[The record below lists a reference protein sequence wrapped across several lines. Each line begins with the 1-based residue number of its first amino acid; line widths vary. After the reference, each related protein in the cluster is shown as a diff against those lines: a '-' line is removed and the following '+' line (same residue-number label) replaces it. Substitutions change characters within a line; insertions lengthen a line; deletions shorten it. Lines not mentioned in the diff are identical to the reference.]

1 MALRTIRTQGD
12 PVLAKNCRPVEKM
25 TLRLRM
31 LIGDMFETMYDAH
44 GVGLAAPQVGNLRRI
59 AVIDVDGENPYV
71 FINPEIVEKEGITV
85 SDEEFEKEMEENAK
99 RYGMTVERLKEML
112 DERQLKQMREDIGIG
127 KAADFIVD
135 NAKETAA
142 KKKKEDKKEEE
153 A

>member
-1 MALRTIRTQGD
+1 MNIVQYAQMMGLSMDTLKDQVKPQAIQRIKSRL
-12 PVLAKNCRPVEKM
+12 VLE
-25 TLRLRM
+25 
-31 LIGDMFETMYDAH
+31 
-44 GVGLAAPQVGNLRRI
+44 
-59 AVIDVDGENPYV
+59 
-71 FINPEIVEKEGITV
+71 EIVEKEGITV

-112 DERQLKQMREDIGIG
+112 DERQIKQMREDIGIG

-153 A
+153 EA